1 MTTLVLLRHGKSSWN
16 RENRFTGWFDAELTA
31 VGEQEMRKAARLLS
45 AHGVVPDVVHTSLLS
60 RCIRSV
66 EIALDELGRT
76 WIPTCQ
82 SWRLNERHY
91 GALQG
96 LHKKEAVERFGVEQ
110 VQEWRRSFDVPPPP
124 LALDDER
131 HPRLD
136 PRYHH
141 LPPDALPA
149 SESLKDVVARTVP
162 YWQDALAA
170 DLIDGRAVLVVGH
183 GNSLRALVMH
193 LLGLTPAEVAALNIA
208 TGQPWRFEFN
218 DTLHVVEHGYLD
230 TLSAERAALEVE
242 REAG

>member
-16 RENRFTGWFDAELTA
+16 RDNRFTGWFDAELTS
-31 VGEQEMRKAARLLS
+31 VGEQEMRQAARLMS
-45 AHGVVPDVVHTSLLS
+45 EHGAVPNVVHTSVLS

-66 EIALDELGRT
+66 DVALDELGCAG
-76 WIPTCQ
+76 IPTRR

-96 LHKKEAVERFGVEQ
+96 LHKKDAVERFGAEQ

-136 PRYHH
+136 PRYRH

-149 SESLKDVVARTVP
+149 SESLRDVVARVVP
-162 YWQDALAA
+162 YWQDAIAA

-183 GNSLRALVMH
+183 GNSLRALVTH

-208 TGQPWRFEFN
+208 TGQPWCFEF
-218 DTLHVVEHGYLD
+218 DDSLHIVHHGYLD
-230 TLSAERAALEVE
+230 AVTAERAARAVC

>member
-16 RENRFTGWFDAELTA
+16 RDNRFTGWFDAELTA
-31 VGEQEMRKAARLLS
+31 VGEQEMRQAARLLS
-45 AHGVVPDVVHTSLLS
+45 EHGAVPTVVHTSVLS

-66 EIALDELGRT
+66 DVALGELGGT
-76 WIPTCQ
+76 GIPTHR

-96 LHKKEAVERFGVEQ
+96 LHKKEAVERFGAEQ

-149 SESLKDVVARTVP
+149 SESLKDVVARVVP
-162 YWQDALAA
+162 YWKDAIAA

-208 TGQPWRFEFN
+208 TGQPWRFEF
-218 DTLHVVEHGYLD
+218 DDSLHIVHHGYLD
-230 TLSAERAALEVE
+230 AVTAERAARAVS

>member
-16 RENRFTGWFDAELTA
+16 RDNRFTGWFDAELTA
-31 VGEQEMRKAARLLS
+31 VGEQEMREAARLLS
-45 AHGVVPDVVHTSLLS
+45 EHGAVPIVVHTSVLS

-66 EIALDELGRT
+66 DVVLDELGGT
-76 WIPTCQ
+76 GIPTHR

-96 LHKKEAVERFGVEQ
+96 LHKKEAVERFGAEQ

-149 SESLKDVVARTVP
+149 SESLKDVVARVVP
-162 YWQDALAA
+162 YWQDAIAA

-208 TGQPWRFEFN
+208 TGQPWCFEF
-218 DTLHVVEHGYLD
+218 DESLHIVHHGYLD
-230 TLSAERAALEVE
+230 AVTAERAARAVS